1 MLNEKFEFKVHL
13 LFQINRPV
21 QILSGGESGRVCKGM
36 FCSADQLPMQPM
48 QVPMQPKATT
58 RPIFLLRHLLTFPPT
73 EDWQGSGEDKRAELL
88 ERSGVTSI
96 WCYRRYHWQLCT
108 LQSTHS
114 SKTYKPHKNP
124 FYCSLKNSFANSWWW
139 CTFSLGWEAAQP
151 NKWSRL
157 K

>member
-73 EDWQGSGEDKRAELL
+73 EDWQGGGEDKKGRIARAKRGYEHLVL
-88 ERSGVTSI
+88 SQIPPTT
-96 WCYRRYHWQLCT
+96 T

-114 SKTYKPHKNP
+114 RQMYKPHKNP
-124 FYCSLKNSFANSWWW
+124 FYCSLKNSFANSWWC